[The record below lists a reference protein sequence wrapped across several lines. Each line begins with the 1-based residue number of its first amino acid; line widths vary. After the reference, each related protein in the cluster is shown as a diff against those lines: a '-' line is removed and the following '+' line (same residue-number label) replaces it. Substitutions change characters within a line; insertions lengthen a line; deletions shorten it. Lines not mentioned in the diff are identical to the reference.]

1 MTKPKLNE
9 LTVENYDK
17 HWGPYCRYVDW
28 VTESTYISEKSLTME
43 EFDKIILQNHKPA
56 GNLTYKKYRMTY
68 GDGSVYYRH
77 VLREVMY

>member
-28 VTESTYISEKSLTME
+28 VTESTYISEKSLTIE

-56 GNLTYKKYRMTY
+56 GNLTYKKYIMTY

>member
-28 VTESTYISEKSLTME
+28 VTESTYISEKSLTIE

-56 GNLTYKKYRMTY
+56 